1 MKLIFIF
8 FKILI
13 ILFLAA
19 ICSCLFYTFIVFP
32 NARPEEILFHIQA
45 PIGDLTFDQTT
56 SPIVNFCIPLITI
69 VSIVSLIWYFLKSYN
84 RALLCL
90 STWTILSL
98 GYAFIKLDLY
108 QYIKNLII
116 DNTFIEY
123 HYVDPKSVSITFPQ
137 KKQNLIFLVLESM
150 ELTFADKKNGGYFS
164 QSRIS
169 HLSELAEEGES
180 FGGGLNKHNGSIP
193 LFGTTWTIG
202 ATFGFTAGLPLKIG
216 HLDGNAMSTQK
227 HFFENITTLGDILDQ
242 HGYHNFVMQG
252 SDMTFAG
259 TELYFREHGNV
270 SPIDYKYCLKNGLI
284 PNDYYVWWGF
294 EDQKLFDIAKKQILL
309 ESSKNEPFSFII
321 YTSDTHMEDGY
332 LSDFCPKEFN
342 DKYSNVINCSS
353 MQVDNFVSWIKK
365 QHFYENTT
373 IVIIGD
379 HLTMDSDY
387 CSNIEQ
393 NYKRKTF
400 LSILNSRTIRKNNTN
415 RIFSTFDL
423 FPTILAS
430 LGVKIEGNKLG
441 LGTNLYSNEP
451 TLLEIFGEE
460 LVNSSLSQRSLF
472 MEQLAQI
479 QIPES

>member
-1 MKLIFIF
+1 M
-8 FKILI
+8 
-13 ILFLAA
+13 
-19 ICSCLFYTFIVFP
+19 
-32 NARPEEILFHIQA
+32 
-45 PIGDLTFDQTT
+45 
-56 SPIVNFCIPLITI
+56 
-69 VSIVSLIWYFLKSYN
+69 
-84 RALLCL
+84 
-90 STWTILSL
+90 
-98 GYAFIKLDLY
+98 
-108 QYIKNLII
+108 
-116 DNTFIEY
+116 
-123 HYVDPKSVSITFPQ
+123 
-137 KKQNLIFLVLESM
+137 LES
-150 ELTFADKKNGGYFS
+150 N
-164 QSRIS
+164 
-169 HLSELAEEGES
+169 
-180 FGGGLNKHNGSIP
+180 
-193 LFGTTWTIG
+193 
-202 ATFGFTAGLPLKIG
+202 
-216 HLDGNAMSTQK
+216 
-227 HFFENITTLGDILDQ
+227 
-242 HGYHNFVMQG
+242 
-252 SDMTFAG
+252 
-259 TELYFREHGNV
+259 
-270 SPIDYKYCLKNGLI
+270 
-284 PNDYYVWWGF
+284 
-294 EDQKLFDIAKKQILL
+294 
-309 ESSKNEPFSFII
+309 KNEPFSFII

-353 MQVDNFVSWIKK
+353 MQVGNFVSWIKK